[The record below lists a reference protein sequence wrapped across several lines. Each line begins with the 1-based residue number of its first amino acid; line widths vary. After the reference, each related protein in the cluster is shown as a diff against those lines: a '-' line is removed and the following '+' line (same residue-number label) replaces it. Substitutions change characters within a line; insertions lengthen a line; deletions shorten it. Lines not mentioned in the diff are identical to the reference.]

1 MEIANQCNNK
11 IFLRFL
17 LKDPRLNDE
26 SRESSPIVDND
37 KITASDIIALF
48 GAIKRDVFLNN
59 KKYLDEVN

>member
-11 IFLRFL
+11 LFLRFL

-37 KITASDIIALF
+37 KITASDLIALF
-48 GAIKRDVFLNN
+48 GAIKKRHVFLNN
-59 KKYLDEVN
+59 KK